1 VLRGQPAEA
10 PWRLAVATILQ
21 TAEGLTDRQ
30 AADAVRSR
38 IDRKYALGLP
48 LSDPGFDHT
57 ALSEFRTRLVAGKA
71 ERLLLEGLLQRAEA
85 AELLRLLAFVWRR

>member
-1 VLRGQPAEA
+1 MLRGQRAEA
-10 PWRLAVATILQ
+10 PWRLALATILQ
-21 TAEGLTDRQ
+21 FAEGLTVRRPTRYG
-30 AADAVRSR
+30 AASTGSTP
-38 IDRKYALGLP
+38 LGLA

-71 ERLLLEGLLQRAEA
+71 ESPLLEGLLQRAEA